1 MPFLASGITFDALLA
16 AVPFVVLLL
25 VGLTHLL
32 EALARSG
39 PDPRTIFHGFLPP
52 HSAGLDDPFGLVES
66 ILNGIAANRGTLSL
80 VAVPAF
86 IWFSTRL
93 FASVR
98 TALNHVFDVA
108 VRPRR
113 QRNFLVAFL
122 KSKARDAVMVV
133 VTLSLF
139 LLNAA
144 LTAGLSYVAA
154 REWRLDA
161 VAFFVTTLGRI
172 LGESLTV
179 LFSISL
185 FFVVYKYAS
194 ARRLPWRTAL
204 LAATFAAVM
213 FELAKRG
220 YALYLANFAAARS
233 AGGDAKI
240 AAVVLFVL
248 WIHFTAIVFL
258 LGGVVAETWE
268 MRRMR
273 SRQRALLE

>member
-1 MPFLASGITFDALLA
+1 M
-16 AVPFVVLLL
+16 PFVVLLL
-25 VGLTHLL
+25 VGLTQLL
-32 EALARSG
+32 EALARAG

-52 HSAGLDDPFGLVES
+52 HSSGTDDPFGLVES
-66 ILNGIAANRGTLSL
+66 ILNGIAANRGTVSL
-80 VAVPAF
+80 VAVPTF
-86 IWFSTRL
+86 IWFATRL
-93 FASVR
+93 FAGVR
-98 TALNHVFDVA
+98 TALNHVFDVTI
-108 VRPRR
+108 RPRR
-113 QRNFLVAFL
+113 HRNFLVAFV
-122 KSKARDAVMVV
+122 KSKARDVLMVII
-133 VTLSLF
+133 TLSLF

-154 REWRLDA
+154 REYRLEA
-161 VAFFVTTLGRI
+161 VEFLFGSVGRL

-179 LFSISL
+179 LFSVSL

-220 YALYLANFAAARS
+220 YAFYLANFAAARS
-233 AGGDAKI
+233 ASGDAKI

>member
-1 MPFLASGITFDALLA
+1 
-16 AVPFVVLLL
+16 VPFVVLLL
-25 VGLTHLL
+25 VGLTQLL
-32 EALARSG
+32 ELLARTG

-52 HSAGLDDPFGLVES
+52 HSPGLDDPFGMIES
-66 ILNGIAANRGTLSL
+66 VLSGIAANRGTLSL

-93 FASVR
+93 FAGVR

-113 QRNFLVAFL
+113 HRNFVVAFL
-122 KSKARDAVMVV
+122 KSKARDVLMVII
-133 VTLSLF
+133 TLSLF

-144 LTAGLSYVAA
+144 LTAGLAYVAA
-154 REWRLDA
+154 REWQLES
-161 VAFFVTTLGRI
+161 VAFFVTTLGRT

-179 LFSISL
+179 LFSVSL

-213 FELAKRG
+213 FELAKRA
-220 YALYLANFAAARS
+220 YAFYIANFAVARAAS
-233 AGGDAKI
+233 GDAKV
-240 AAVVLFVL
+240 ATVVLFVL

-273 SRQRALLE
+273 GRQRALLE

>member
-1 MPFLASGITFDALLA
+1 M
-16 AVPFVVLLL
+16 
-25 VGLTHLL
+25 
-32 EALARSG
+32 
-39 PDPRTIFHGFLPP
+39 
-52 HSAGLDDPFGLVES
+52 ES
-66 ILNGIAANRGTLSL
+66 ILSGIAANRGTLSL

-93 FASVR
+93 FAGVR

-113 QRNFLVAFL
+113 HRNFVVAFL
-122 KSKARDAVMVV
+122 KSKARDVLMVII
-133 VTLSLF
+133 TLSLF

-144 LTAGLSYVAA
+144 LTAGLAYIAA
-154 REWRLDA
+154 RDWQFEA

-179 LFSISL
+179 LFSVSL

-213 FELAKRG
+213 FELAKRA
-220 YALYLANFAAARS
+220 YAFYIANFAAARS
-233 AGGDAKI
+233 ASGDAKI
-240 AAVVLFVL
+240 AAIVLFVL

>member
-1 MPFLASGITFDALLA
+1 M
-16 AVPFVVLLL
+16 VLLL
-25 VGLTHLL
+25 VGLTRLL

-39 PDPRTIFHGFLPP
+39 PDPRIVFHGFLPP
-52 HSAGLDDPFGLVES
+52 HSSGLDDPFGFMES
-66 ILNGIAANRGTLSL
+66 ILSGIAANRGTLSL

-93 FASVR
+93 FAGVR

-113 QRNFLVAFL
+113 HRNFVVAFL
-122 KSKARDAVMVV
+122 KSKARDVLMVII
-133 VTLSLF
+133 TLSLF

-144 LTAGLSYVAA
+144 LTAGLAYIAS
-154 REWRLDA
+154 REWQFETI
-161 VAFFVTTLGRI
+161 AFFVTTLGRI

-179 LFSISL
+179 MFSVSL

-220 YALYLANFAAARS
+220 YAFYIANFAAARS
-233 AGGDAKI
+233 ASGDAKI
-240 AAVVLFVL
+240 AAIVLFVL

-273 SRQRALLE
+273 SRQKALLE